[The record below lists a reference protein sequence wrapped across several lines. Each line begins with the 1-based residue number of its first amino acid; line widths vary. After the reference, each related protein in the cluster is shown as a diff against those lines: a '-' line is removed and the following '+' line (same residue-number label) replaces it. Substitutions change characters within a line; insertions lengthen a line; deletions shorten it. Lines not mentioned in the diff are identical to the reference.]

1 MASFPLNPTLL
12 EVNDIFNRLICCSV
26 FFILLPVSLD
36 CPLLIVPSV
45 FSNVYL
51 QNIVTTFCTWVLT
64 SWIFIPEDIYI
75 GCDCSLLNCLILLL
89 IFFKISISSTYMY
102 VRFIVHVVYGGV
114 IIVRL
119 MSMRI
124 HQWFRTLFWN
134 QIILEKYYAFPTF
147 YRSDV
152 FITVSFLKL
161 YSHTFT

>member
-102 VRFIVHVVYGGV
+102 VRFIVHVLYN
-114 IIVRL
+114 
-119 MSMRI
+119 S
-124 HQWFRTLFWN
+124 W
-134 QIILEKYYAFPTF
+134 
-147 YRSDV
+147 
-152 FITVSFLKL
+152 SFLRSVSALHTYISDLL
-161 YSHTFT
+161 YTSYIMIDLF